1 MMRTGLIWTTL
12 AICASGAACVENP
25 APVAG
30 LPVETQV
37 SFLNLSQTTYVQFG
51 IRESGTAVF
60 TYTPLLAPG
69 ATVRQP
75 FLSAIAERCPG
86 NVDVQVAVY
95 RRVNADVPIGLD
107 PGEAVEPIPIAA
119 GQLDNIPACS
129 LQVLETFT
137 IVSWDAPDGTARVRI
152 AQCSSVDVAL
162 QTTGVV
168 PTADGAWEVVGV
180 DPQVVVPTPASADIS
195 PITGRVVMADGSGV
209 EGVLVILRTRFRSR
223 LDCADPERE
232 GDAGYSDPITYTLT
246 DADGAFVLERPAGV
260 YRLEFYSDVVAFRP
274 GNIDVE
280 TPQDALSILA
290 EPL

>member
-1 MMRTGLIWTTL
+1 MMRTALIWTAL
-12 AICASGAACVENP
+12 AICAGGAACVENP
-25 APVAG
+25 ARVAG

-75 FLSAIAERCPG
+75 FLSTIAERCPG
-86 NVDVQVAVY
+86 SVDVQVAVY

-107 PGEAVEPIPIAA
+107 PGEAVEPTPIAV
-119 GQLDNIPACS
+119 GQLDNVPACS
-129 LQVLETFT
+129 LQVHETFT

-152 AQCSSVDVAL
+152 AQCSAVDAAL
-162 QTTGVV
+162 QSGGVG
-168 PTADGAWEVVGV
+168 PGADGAWEVVGV
-180 DPQVVVPTPASADIS
+180 DPQVVLPTPAPAEIS

-232 GDAGYSDPITYTLT
+232 GDAGYSEPVTYTVT
-246 DADGAFVLERPAGV
+246 DADGAFTIERPAGV
-260 YRLEFYSDVVAFRP
+260 YRLEFYSDDVAFRP

-280 TPQDALSILA
+280 TPQDTLLILA